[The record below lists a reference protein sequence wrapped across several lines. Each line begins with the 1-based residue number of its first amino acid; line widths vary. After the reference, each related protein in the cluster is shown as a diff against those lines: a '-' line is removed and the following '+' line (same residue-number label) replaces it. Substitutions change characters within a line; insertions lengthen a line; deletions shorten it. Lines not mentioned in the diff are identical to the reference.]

1 MSHSRSSRSDDA
13 VYIAANTPD
22 PVFGDR
28 GSRVTEEAGE
38 EEAYHADGSL
48 RWRRILRRRTTHPL
62 PAVREQPLPRG
73 SRLAGQG
80 LGLVGAA
87 VVAQV
92 LLWVP
97 LGAALIGDHRL
108 GPGRGGAL
116 GYLAGSA
123 LATLIVWR
131 LSRR

>member
-1 MSHSRSSRSDDA
+1 MSHSRSRRSDDA
-13 VYIAANTPD
+13 VYIAANTPG
-22 PVFGDR
+22 PIFGDR
-28 GSRVTEEAGE
+28 GSRITEEAGA

-48 RWRRILRRRTTHPL
+48 RWRRILRRRTTDLL
-62 PAVREQPLPRG
+62 PATPELPLSLGR
-73 SRLAGQG
+73 RVAGQG
-80 LGLVGAA
+80 LGLFGSA

-131 LSRR
+131 LGRR